1 MELRLAGKHALIT
14 GGTRGIGRAIA
25 EALAVEGCNLV
36 LVARNA
42 SDLDAA
48 RQDLAARLKVA
59 VRTEQTDIADHAA
72 VTQLAA
78 SFPEIEILVNNA
90 GAVPGGSLAEIDEA
104 RWRAAWD
111 VKVMGTINMTRAFYS
126 AMQARGGGVII
137 NIIGNAATTHDP
149 NYICGVTGNA
159 GLTAFT
165 QALGSTSLR
174 DGIRVVGV
182 SPGPTATE
190 RLVGLVRQRA
200 ERELGDVRRWPEL
213 FVGVPGGRVGD
224 PAEIAAMVAFLASP
238 KSGYTS
244 GVVVTLDAGVSSRAG
259 GFT

>member
-1 MELRLAGKHALIT
+1 MDLGLGGKCALIT

-25 EALAVEGCNLV
+25 ETLGAEGCDLV
-36 LVARNA
+36 LVARNGA
-42 SDLDAA
+42 DLDAA
-48 RQDLAARLKVA
+48 RR
-59 VRTEQTDIADHAA
+59 DIADRSKVVVCTDIGDVADRGA
-72 VTQLAA
+72 IARLAER
-78 SFPEIEILVNNA
+78 FPEIDILVNNA
-90 GAVPGGSLAEIDEA
+90 GAIPGGTLADIDEA
-104 RWRAAWD
+104 QWRAAWD
-111 VKVMGTINMTRAFYS
+111 VKVMGTINMTRAFYPL
-126 AMQARGGGVII
+126 MRARGGGVII
-137 NIIGNAATTHDP
+137 NVIGNAATTHDP

-165 QALGSTSLR
+165 QAIGSSSLR

-200 ERELGDVRRWPEL
+200 ERQFGDVARWPEL
-213 FVGVPGGRVGD
+213 FAGVPGGRAGQ

-238 KSGYTS
+238 RSDYTS

-259 GFT
+259 GLP

>member
-1 MELRLAGKHALIT
+1 MDLDLGGKCALIT

-25 EALAVEGCNLV
+25 ETLAAEGCDLV

-42 SDLDAA
+42 ADLDAA
-48 RQDLAARLKVA
+48 RRDITQRFAVKVRSETGDVADGAAVARL
-59 VRTEQTDIADHAA
+59 ADR
-72 VTQLAA
+72 
-78 SFPEIEILVNNA
+78 FPEIDILVNNA
-90 GAVPGGSLAEIDEA
+90 GAIPGGTLADIDEA

-111 VKVMGTINMTRAFYS
+111 VKVMGTINMTRAFYPL
-126 AMQARGGGVII
+126 MQARGGGVII
-137 NIIGNAATTHDP
+137 NLIGNAATTHDP
-149 NYICGVTGNA
+149 HYICGVTGNA

-165 QALGSTSLR
+165 QAIGSSSLR

-200 ERELGDVRRWPEL
+200 ERELGDVARWPEL
-213 FVGVPGGRVGD
+213 FAGVPGGRVGR

-238 KSGYTS
+238 KSDYTS